1 MGWST
6 VCHVGGHGMKADA
19 VETAH
24 GLKAWQ
30 FCSDCGLVVVV
41 PDLFET
47 D

>member
-6 VCHVGGHGMKADA
+6 VCPVGGHRMTA

-30 FCSDCGLVVVV
+30 FYSDCGLVVVV